1 MSFTVSPSGYL
12 RTRGIG
18 IPPVIAVI
26 VLTTFQG
33 QLETDINSVF
43 FAQNEFG
50 KTVQY
55 LHAGDTVW
63 QTYKVIFDNPQAS
76 MNYGGESDF
85 NSLRPQIQLQ
95 ESKLKQP
102 IGVGDVIKM
111 DGLEYQNETYISD
124 GVGITTLY
132 MHRRTI

>member
-1 MSFTVSPSGYL
+1 MSFTISPAGYL
-12 RTRGIG
+12 RTRGTG
-18 IPPVIAVI
+18 TPPVVAVI
-26 VLTTFQG
+26 VLTLFQS
-33 QLETDINSVF
+33 QLETDIDSVF

-63 QTYKVIFDNPQAS
+63 QTYKVIFDDPQAS
-76 MNYGGESDF
+76 MNYSGPSDF
-85 NSLRPQIQLQ
+85 NSLRPQVQLQ

-102 IGVGDVIKM
+102 IKAGDVIKM